1 MLNTTLGIYE
11 AILTVG
17 EKNLPYL
24 ISPAL
29 CLAVTVIKFL
39 QRHFGVNKAD
49 VGLKLV
55 FDSFDV
61 LVMEKQNTNAH
72 TWSTLNLLSVGNK
85 DYHRYQPFLNVD
97 WQKQNIKLYVCESK
111 RREQKSYLESRPRD
125 I

>member
-1 MLNTTLGIYE
+1 MLNKTLGIYD

-39 QRHFGVNKAD
+39 QRDFGVNKAD

-61 LVMEKQNTNAH
+61 LVREKQNTDGQHIQHSQHNGQH
-72 TWSTLNLLSVGNK
+72 THGQHLTSS
-85 DYHRYQPFLNVD
+85 Q
-97 WQKQNIKLYVCESK
+97 
-111 RREQKSYLESRPRD
+111 
-125 I
+125 

>member
-39 QRHFGVNKAD
+39 QRHFGVNEAN

-61 LVMEKQNTNAH
+61 LVREKQNTNAH

-85 DYHRYQPFLNVD
+85 HYHRYTSPF
-97 WQKQNIKLYVCESK
+97 
-111 RREQKSYLESRPRD
+111 
-125 I
+125 

>member
-1 MLNTTLGIYE
+1 MLNKTLGIYE
-11 AILTVG
+11 AILTVE

-61 LVMEKQNTNAH
+61 LVREERNGQHNQRNGQH
-72 TWSTLNLLSVGNK
+72 THGQ
-85 DYHRYQPFLNVD
+85 HRTCSQ
-97 WQKQNIKLYVCESK
+97 
-111 RREQKSYLESRPRD
+111 
-125 I
+125 

>member
-1 MLNTTLGIYE
+1 M
-11 AILTVG
+11 
-17 EKNLPYL
+17 
-24 ISPAL
+24 
-29 CLAVTVIKFL
+29 
-39 QRHFGVNKAD
+39 NKAD

-72 TWSTLNLLSVGNK
+72 TWSTLNSLSVGNK